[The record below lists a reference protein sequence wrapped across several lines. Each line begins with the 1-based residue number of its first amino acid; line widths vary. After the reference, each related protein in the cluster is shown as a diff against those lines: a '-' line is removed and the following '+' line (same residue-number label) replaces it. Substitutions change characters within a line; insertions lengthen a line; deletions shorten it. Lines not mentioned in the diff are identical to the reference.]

1 MKQLGMKCQMSLTN
15 LLEEVLPE
23 LELSDEL
30 SPQEAYVRNADAS
43 ITSTVWKGGKFR
55 RARLCDLYVPGKF
68 TAETLVIY
76 PEPEYDFPIFGCE
89 YLTIGQSKF
98 FGAVD
103 FHPISK
109 TQNYARDYL
118 AGFPDTT
125 KTDSKFYN
133 LSEFFSP
140 KFWIEK
146 RGADFYAEY
155 IRVVEE
161 YLYAYKLASDEA
173 KPIANSMPA
182 QVAYDTHMAVNDPA
196 WGILK
201 VYFSSSFAEHYINN
215 FLFKESK
222 Q

>member
-1 MKQLGMKCQMSLTN
+1 MSLTN
-15 LLEEVLPE
+15 LLEEILPE

-30 SPQEAYVRNADAS
+30 APHDKYVQTADAS
-43 ITSTVWKGGKFR
+43 ITSTVWKGGRFR
-55 RARLCDLYVPGKF
+55 RARLCNLSVPGKF

-89 YLTIGQSKF
+89 YLTIGQRKF

-109 TQNYARDYL
+109 TQDYAKDYL

-125 KTDSKFYN
+125 KADSKFYN

-146 RGADFYAEY
+146 RDVDFYAEY
-155 IRVVEE
+155 ISAVEE
-161 YLYAYKLASDEA
+161 YLYVYKLASDEA
-173 KPIANSMPA
+173 KPTAGSMPA
-182 QVAYDTHMAVNDPA
+182 QVAYDTHMAANDPA
-196 WGILK
+196 RGILK
-201 VYFSSSFAEHYINN
+201 AYFSSEFAEHYIHN
-215 FLFKESK
+215 FLFKESE